1 MIPADILFDMDG
13 TLLDSRAAV
22 VDAVADGLSGA
33 YRLHGLRPAEP
44 DCGLIADC
52 MGLPSAE
59 YFARAY
65 DPGTVPAD
73 LRAEF
78 ALTYGRLTAEA
89 EIAAI
94 DAGRTALYP
103 GAEDTLAALAESHRL
118 LLFSNA
124 GEVYF
129 RAVIAGHALERFFAD
144 TLCLEE
150 AVARGV
156 AVDKAGMVAA
166 LVRDPTRAVVVGDRA
181 GDIAAGHAAGARTVG
196 CRYGFGTPE
205 ELQAAD
211 RVIDGLPEL
220 LDIVWD

>member
-1 MIPADILFDMDG
+1 VIPTDILFDMDG

-22 VDAVADGLSGA
+22 VDAVADGLRGA
-33 YRLHGLRPAEP
+33 YREHGLPPAEP
-44 DCGLIADC
+44 DRGLIADC

-65 DPGTVPAD
+65 DSATVPAE
-73 LRAEF
+73 LRADF

-89 EIAAI
+89 EVAAI
-94 DAGRTALYP
+94 AAGRTALYP
-103 GAEDTLAALAESHRL
+103 GAEETLAALAERHRL

-124 GEVYF
+124 GTVYF
-129 RAVIAGHALERFFAD
+129 RAVIAGHGLERYFAE

-156 AVDKAGMVAA
+156 ATDKTGMVAA
-166 LVRDPTRAVVVGDRA
+166 LLADPARAVVVGDRA
-181 GDIAAGHAAGARTVG
+181 GDIEAGRAAGARTVG
-196 CRYGFGTPE
+196 CRYGFGAPE
-205 ELQAAD
+205 ELQSAD

-220 LDIVWD
+220 LQLNLA